1 MIIMNIHSHRLGTI
15 LLSALFFLNLNYTF
29 ADNLKFKDEGSG
41 LWFTVMDD
49 ASRTVEVSAS
59 TKTNM
64 PQYPDLSGEIA
75 IPSTVTYNE
84 VNYKVTGIGDHA
96 FFYNKGISKIN
107 LPAGITYLDKYCFS
121 GCSALTG
128 LNIPEAVTRIGSYA
142 LSSTG
147 LSEIVIPD
155 NTVELGTGAFSEN
168 PSLISFE
175 WNPAASASLPDN
187 ALMACKAIERITLGK
202 ETVKIGYCALSE
214 LPALKSLTIYN
225 IMPPAL
231 DEYTFD
237 KTVVS
242 DVELNIPAG
251 SLSLYKSAEYWKDLV
266 FGSYNEISSGNTLT
280 AIIVESPKKNISVG
294 EKIQLTAKYVPENT
308 DETGV
313 EWESSNPEIASV
325 NENGL
330 LAGISKGT
338 AVIRARSVHRQN
350 ISGMIHIEV
359 ASGQEPPVDY
369 VSLQIPVH
377 EGGAAGFRVAKGE
390 SAVIELLPE
399 KGYKLKD
406 VFLNGESVLDEVD
419 GLVLTTA
426 PLANDSRLQVVFE
439 SYSSVGAN
447 SYSQESRL
455 RFGIMGNSVSV
466 NGLMEGESLDIFNL
480 NGMKN
485 GSLAADGLIELE
497 NGIYMLRHRK
507 ASGEINTFKLIL

>member
-1 MIIMNIHSHRLGTI
+1 MNIHSHRLGII
-15 LLSALFFLNLNYTF
+15 LLSTLFILNANYTF
-29 ADNLKFKDEGSG
+29 ADNLKFKDEASG
-41 LWFTVMDD
+41 LWFTVVDD
-49 ASRTVEVSAS
+49 ALRTVEVSAS

-64 PQYPDLSGEIA
+64 PQYSDLSGELA
-75 IPSTVTYNE
+75 IPATVTYNE

-96 FFYNKGISKIN
+96 FFYNKGISKID
-107 LPAGITYLDKYCFS
+107 LPAGLAYFDKYCFS
-121 GCSALTG
+121 GCSALID
-128 LNIPEAVTRIGSYA
+128 LNIPASITRIGSYA

-168 PSLISFE
+168 PSLVSFE
-175 WNPAASASLPDN
+175 WNPGIASSLPDN
-187 ALMACKAIERITLGK
+187 ALMACNALERITLGK
-202 ETVKIGYCALSE
+202 ETGKIGYCALSE
-214 LPALKSLTIYN
+214 LPALKSLTICS
-225 IMPPAL
+225 IMPPVL

-237 KTVVS
+237 KTILSEAALYIPVGS
-242 DVELNIPAG
+242 IPA
-251 SLSLYKSAEYWKDLV
+251 YRSAKYWKDLV

-313 EWESSNPEIASV
+313 EWESSNPEIASI

-330 LAGISKGT
+330 LTGVSKGT
-338 AVIRARSVHRQN
+338 AVIRARSMHRQN

-369 VSLQIPVH
+369 VSLQIPVQ

-390 SAVIELLPE
+390 SAVIEFLPE

-406 VFLNGESVLDEVD
+406 VFINGESVLDKVD
-419 GLVLTTA
+419 GLVLTTE
-426 PLANDSRLQVVFE
+426 PIANDSRLQVIFE
-439 SYSSVGAN
+439 SYSSVSAN
-447 SYSQESRL
+447 SFNQEGKL

-466 NGLMEGESLDIFNL
+466 NGLIEGESLDIFNL

-485 GSLAADGLIELE
+485 GSLRTDGTVELE
-497 NGIYMLRHRK
+497 NGIYVLRHRK
-507 ASGEINTFKLIL
+507 ASGKTVTFKLML